1 MRILSPTKAGC
12 DGRVRRKVKMSR
24 LGSISDRLLNGTDRR
39 TYLLLALWGAAPIGV
54 AFVTG
59 TAWDVSTAGTPY
71 AALCEAPAFR
81 GYMMRPNWLAFIA
94 LLPAAL
100 FGLRFYSARLI
111 GRNPPELPLVARFPS
126 GPARERV
133 RGELDRIASDGKL
146 FLLVLAGA
154 LLLSV
159 IDVLDV
165 LSFFFVDHAAPTSCP
180 AELDW
185 SYLHLLGVASVSR
198 LANAV
203 MVLVAYSA
211 QFAIFSMGLLI
222 TGITFRH
229 NLLFLR
235 LIYRRARASKERSV
249 ESSLVLRFD
258 DPERRFGLSSLNRT
272 FNLEITLLAVCG
284 LFCLV
289 SRYFNVGET
298 TSPPTDA
305 FLSIVGG
312 VLDFEFDPL
321 FEQLREMN
329 RSRRLFSDPGQI
341 MIAVAWLF
349 LFGVIAMPS
358 FVKFLPLTDR
368 KARDS
373 RTTYLLDFVPPQPG
387 PEEAVD
393 VALID
398 ELALH
403 FGKNSF
409 WPQGDERAK
418 LYYYFA
424 FFTLWFI
431 LFPVTADFADPG
443 SFLLYCL
450 LLVGFS
456 YGLTQAC
463 FLAYRIVLRHVDI
476 GGG

>member
-1 MRILSPTKAGC
+1 
-12 DGRVRRKVKMSR
+12 MSH

-54 AFVTG
+54 AFLTG

-71 AALCEAPAFR
+71 AVPCEAPAFR
-81 GYMMRPNWLAFIA
+81 GYMTRPNWLAFPV
-94 LLPAAL
+94 LLPVAL
-100 FGLRFYSARLI
+100 FGLRFYAARLI

-126 GPARERV
+126 GPARDRV
-133 RGELDRIASDGKL
+133 RAELDRIASSAKL

-159 IDVLDV
+159 IDAFDV
-165 LSFFFVDHAAPTSCP
+165 LTFLFADHAAPPVCP
-180 AELDW
+180 AEQDW
-185 SYLHLLGVASVSR
+185 SYLHLLGGVSR
-198 LANAV
+198 LENGV

-211 QFAIFSMGLLI
+211 QFAVFSFGLLI

-235 LIYRRARASKERSV
+235 LIYRRAKASEERSV
-249 ESSLVLRFD
+249 EPSLVLRFD

-272 FNLEITLLAVCG
+272 FNLEITLLVVCG

-312 VLDFEFDPL
+312 ALDFEFDPL

-341 MIAVAWLF
+341 MLAVAWLF

-373 RTTYLLDFVPPQPG
+373 RTVYLLDFVPPE
-387 PEEAVD
+387 PEEAID
-393 VALID
+393 VARID

-403 FGKNSF
+403 FRKNSF

-443 SFLLYCL
+443 SFLLYCVL
-450 LLVGFS
+450 LIGFS

>member
-1 MRILSPTKAGC
+1 MGH
-12 DGRVRRKVKMSR
+12 
-24 LGSISDRLLNGTDRR
+24 LGSLSDRLLNGTDRR
-39 TYLLLALWGAAPIGV
+39 IYLLLALWGAAPIGV
-54 AFVTG
+54 ALLTG
-59 TAWDVSTAGTPY
+59 TAWDVPTAGTPY
-71 AALCEAPAFR
+71 AVSCESPVFR
-81 GYMMRPNWLAFIA
+81 GYMTRPNWLAFPA
-94 LLPAAL
+94 LLPLAL
-100 FGLRFYSARLI
+100 FGLRFYAARLI

-133 RGELDRIASDGKL
+133 RGELDRIASSAKL
-146 FLLVLAGA
+146 FLLVLAAA
-154 LLLSV
+154 LLLS
-159 IDVLDV
+159 IIDAFDVLKFLFADR
-165 LSFFFVDHAAPTSCP
+165 AAVPVCP
-180 AELDW
+180 AEQDW
-185 SYLHLLGVASVSR
+185 SYFHLLGSADVSR
-198 LANAV
+198 LENGV

-211 QFAIFSMGLLI
+211 QFVLFSIGLLV

-235 LIYRRARASKERSV
+235 MIYRRASRSEKRGP

-258 DPERRFGLSSLNRT
+258 DPERRFGLTSLNRT
-272 FNLEITLLAVCG
+272 FNLEITLLVVCG

-305 FLSIVGG
+305 LLSIVGG
-312 VLDFEFDPL
+312 ALDFEFDPL

-341 MIAVAWLF
+341 MIAVAWMF

-358 FVKFLPLTDR
+358 FVKFLPLTNR
-368 KARDS
+368 EARNS

-387 PEEAVD
+387 SEEVID
-393 VALID
+393 VARID

-443 SFLLYCL
+443 SFLLYCVL
-450 LLVGFS
+450 LIAFS

-463 FLAYRIVLRHVDI
+463 FLVYRIVLRHVDI

>member
-1 MRILSPTKAGC
+1 
-12 DGRVRRKVKMSR
+12 MSC
-24 LGSISDRLLNGTDRR
+24 LGALSDRLLNGTDRS

-54 AFVTG
+54 ALLTG
-59 TAWDVSTAGTPY
+59 TAWDAPTAGTPY
-71 AALCEAPAFR
+71 AAACGIPAFL
-81 GYMMRPNWLAFIA
+81 GYLSRPNWLSFPL
-94 LLPAAL
+94 LLPLGL
-100 FGLRFYSARLI
+100 FGLRFYAARLI
-111 GRNPPELPLVARFPS
+111 GRM
-126 GPARERV
+126 
-133 RGELDRIASDGKL
+133 RGELDRIASSGRL
-146 FLLVLAGA
+146 FGLVLVGA
-154 LLLSV
+154 LILSV
-159 IDVLDV
+159 IDASDV
-165 LSFFFVDHAAPTSCP
+165 LTHLFADTSAPPVCP
-180 AELDW
+180 AEPDW
-185 SYLHLLGVASVSR
+185 SYFHLLGAAGASWR
-198 LANAV
+198 ANLA
-203 MVLVAYSA
+203 MVGAAYSA
-211 QFAIFSMGLLI
+211 QFVVFAMGILI
-222 TGITFRH
+222 TAITFQH
-229 NLLFLR
+229 NRLFLR
-235 LIYRRARASKERSV
+235 LIYRRARASGQRSP

-272 FNLEITLLAVCG
+272 FNLEITLLVVTG

-312 VLDFEFDPL
+312 ALDFQLDPL
-321 FEQLREMN
+321 FEQLREIN
-329 RSRRLFSDPGQI
+329 RSRQLFSDPGQI
-341 MIAVAWLF
+341 MIAVAWVF

-373 RTTYLLDFVPPQPG
+373 RTVYLLDFVPPPAG
-387 PEEAVD
+387 PEEDVD
-393 VALID
+393 VARID
-398 ELALH
+398 ELARH

-450 LLVGFS
+450 LLVAFS
-456 YGLTQAC
+456 YGMTQAC

-476 GGG
+476 GGE

>member
-1 MRILSPTKAGC
+1 MT
-12 DGRVRRKVKMSR
+12 
-24 LGSISDRLLNGTDRR
+24 
-39 TYLLLALWGAAPIGV
+39 
-54 AFVTG
+54 
-59 TAWDVSTAGTPY
+59 
-71 AALCEAPAFR
+71 
-81 GYMMRPNWLAFIA
+81 RPNWLAFPA
-94 LLPAAL
+94 LLPVAL
-100 FGLRFYSARLI
+100 FGLRFYAARLI

-146 FLLVLAGA
+146 FLVVLAA
-154 LLLSV
+154 AVVLS
-159 IDVLDV
+159 IIDAFDVLTF
-165 LSFFFVDHAAPTSCP
+165 LFVDRAAPPVCP
-180 AELDW
+180 AEQDW
-185 SYLHLLGVASVSR
+185 SYFHLLAVRRRLPAGERGNGPRRRTPRSSPCSRSVSWSR
-198 LANAV
+198 A
-203 MVLVAYSA
+203 SP
-211 QFAIFSMGLLI
+211 FE
-222 TGITFRH
+222 H

-235 LIYRRARASKERSV
+235 LIYRRAKASEKRGP

-272 FNLEITLLAVCG
+272 FNLEITLLVVCG

-312 VLDFEFDPL
+312 ALDFEFDPL

-341 MIAVAWLF
+341 MIAVAWVF

-393 VALID
+393 VARID

-450 LLVGFS
+450 LLIAFS
-456 YGLTQAC
+456 YGLTEAC
-463 FLAYRIVLRHVDI
+463 FLVYRVVLRHVDI

>member
-1 MRILSPTKAGC
+1 
-12 DGRVRRKVKMSR
+12 
-24 LGSISDRLLNGTDRR
+24 LNGTDRW

-54 AFVTG
+54 ALVTG
-59 TAWDVSTAGTPY
+59 TAWDVPTSGTPY
-71 AALCEAPAFR
+71 AAACEAPVFS
-81 GYMMRPNWLAFIA
+81 GYMARPNWLAFPL
-94 LLPAAL
+94 LLPVAL
-100 FGLRFYSARLI
+100 FALRFYASRLI
-111 GRNPPELPLVARFPS
+111 GRNPPDLPLLARLPS

-133 RGELDRIASDGKL
+133 RTEFDRIASDPRL

-159 IDVLDV
+159 IDAFDV
-165 LSFFFVDHAAPTSCP
+165 LAFLSVNPAAPPVCP
-180 AELDW
+180 AEPDW
-185 SYLHLLGVASVSR
+185 SYFHLLGAAGASR
-198 LANAV
+198 PANAV

-211 QFAIFSMGLLI
+211 QFALFSMGLLV
-222 TGITFRH
+222 TCITFRH

-235 LIYRRARASKERSV
+235 LIYRRAKASDERGP

-272 FNLEITLLAVCG
+272 FNLEITLLMVCG
-284 LFCLV
+284 VFTLV

-305 FLSIVGG
+305 FLSILGG
-312 VLDFEFDPL
+312 ALDFEINPL
-321 FEQLREMN
+321 LEQLGEMN

-341 MIAVAWLF
+341 MIAVAWVS

-373 RTTYLLDFVPPQPG
+373 RTTYLLDFVPPQSG
-387 PEEAVD
+387 SEEAVD
-393 VALID
+393 VARID
-398 ELALH
+398 ELAFH
-403 FGKNSF
+403 FEKNSF

-431 LFPVTADFADPG
+431 LFPVTADFANPG

-450 LLVGFS
+450 LLIGFS

-463 FLAYRIVLRHVDI
+463 FLAYRVVLRHVDI
-476 GGG
+476 GGE

>member
-1 MRILSPTKAGC
+1 MG
-12 DGRVRRKVKMSR
+12 R
-24 LGSISDRLLNGTDRR
+24 LGSISDRLLNGTDRS

-54 AFVTG
+54 AFLTG
-59 TAWDVSTAGTPY
+59 TAWDVPTAGTPY

-81 GYMMRPNWLAFIA
+81 GYMMRPNWLSFPL
-94 LLPAAL
+94 LLPVAL

-111 GRNPPELPLVARFPS
+111 GRNPPELPLLERFPS

-133 RGELDRIASDGKL
+133 RGKLDRIASDGKA
-146 FLLVLAGA
+146 FLLVLAAA

-159 IDVLDV
+159 IDAFDGLT
-165 LSFFFVDHAAPTSCP
+165 FFFVDHAAPAACP
-180 AELDW
+180 AQPDW
-185 SYLHLLGVASVSR
+185 TYLHLLGVAGVSR
-198 LANAV
+198 LANAL

-211 QFAIFSMGLLI
+211 QFVVFVIGILI
-222 TGITFRH
+222 TVITFRH

-235 LIYRRARASKERSV
+235 LIYRRAKASEERSQ

-272 FNLEITLLAVCG
+272 FNLEITLLVVCG

-305 FLSIVGG
+305 FLSILGSA
-312 VLDFEFDPL
+312 LDLEFGPL

-329 RSRRLFSDPGQI
+329 RSRQLFSDVGQI
-341 MIAVAWLF
+341 MIAVAWMF

-373 RTTYLLDFVPPQPG
+373 RTVYLLDFVPPQPG

-393 VALID
+393 VARID

-403 FGKNSF
+403 FRKNSF

-443 SFLLYCL
+443 SFLFYCIL
-450 LLVGFS
+450 LIGFS
-456 YGLTQAC
+456 YGLTRAC

-476 GGG
+476 GSG